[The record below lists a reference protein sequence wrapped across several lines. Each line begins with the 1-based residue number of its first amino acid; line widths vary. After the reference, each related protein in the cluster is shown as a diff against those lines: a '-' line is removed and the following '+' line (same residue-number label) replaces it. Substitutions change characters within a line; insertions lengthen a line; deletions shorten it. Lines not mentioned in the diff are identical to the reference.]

1 MNTSDRATD
10 VAMRG
15 DGRRNRDQLMDA
27 ARATFA
33 TDGVDASLREVAR
46 RAGVNIATLYRHF
59 PNREAL
65 LEAVVRD
72 LFDHLTARADTLT
85 DADDGLFTWMCELVD
100 ALNTYSGLPG
110 AVQSSLQDLSSP
122 LHEACSRLGSAAA
135 NLLTSAR
142 DAGRVRPDLQTHE
155 ILATANAA
163 AWLGQP
169 PIGLSPHRFLTLFTE
184 GWHRHS

>member
-1 MNTSDRATD
+1 MGSPERAAG
-10 VAMRG
+10 VAMRA

-33 TDGVDASLREVAR
+33 AEGVDASLREVAR
-46 RAGVNIATLYRHF
+46 RAGVGIATLYRHF

-72 LFDHLTARADTLT
+72 LFDHLAARADALT
-85 DADDGLFTWMCELVD
+85 EVDDGLFIWTSDLVD
-100 ALNTYSGLPG
+100 ALNAYGGLPASVLG
-110 AVQSSLQDLSSP
+110 SLQDQTSP
-122 LHEACSRLGSAAA
+122 LHDACSRLGAAA
-135 NLLTSAR
+135 THLLSRAR

-155 ILATANAA
+155 LLATANAA

-169 PIGLSPHRFLTLFTE
+169 PVGLSSHRFLALFTE
-184 GWHRHS
+184 GWHHGA